1 MSPVLWTL
9 IFALNLGNGPVP
21 VSSPDPLGPGMAQ
34 PDVDDQTRRPDPP
47 SHYTVASR
55 WENDIIAGT
64 DQNYSN
70 GTSLT
75 FSRDGRGVLG
85 GVWGWFGAKDG
96 RWITSYELGQIIV
109 TPADIKR
116 PIPDPTDRPYA
127 GLLYAALSTQFVHG
141 NSFHGLKVITG
152 MIGPASGAAE
162 TQKAVHKVTGIPQPQ
177 GWGYQLQN
185 EPIFNLVYEHRRRF
199 TLADSPVGWS
209 VQAIPV
215 VGGMLGNVLIQAQ
228 ANVQFRAGY
237 HVPDDFGTTLMRGLG
252 NLPFPRDSSETGT
265 PPKFGMYVFAGGG
278 ANLVARNLS
287 LDGNTFRDGPSVA
300 KKPVFPAGEF
310 GATVWTRWFELTLTY
325 VVWGREYDAQTR
337 TSDFGAATVA
347 VHF

>member
-9 IFALNLGNGPVP
+9 IFALNLATGPVP
-21 VSSPDPLGPGMAQ
+21 VLSPDRRGPEIAQ
-34 PDVDDQTRRPDPP
+34 PDVDDQARRPAQH
-47 SHYTVASR
+47 SYYTVALR
-55 WENDIIAGT
+55 WENDVIAGT

-85 GVWGWFGAKDG
+85 GIWGWFGAKDG

-127 GLLYAALSTQFVHG
+127 GLLYGALSTQFVHG
-141 NSFHGLKVITG
+141 NGFHGLKVITG
-152 MIGPASGAAE
+152 MVGPASGAAQ
-162 TQKAVHKVTGIPQPQ
+162 TQKAVHRVTGNPQPQ
-177 GWGYQLQN
+177 GWDYQLKN
-185 EPIFNLVYEHRRRF
+185 EPIFNVVYEHRRRF
-199 TLADSPVGWS
+199 TLADSDADWS
-209 VQAIPV
+209 AQAIPV

-228 ANVQFRAGY
+228 ANVQVRAGY

-252 NLPFPRDSSETGT
+252 NLPFPRDSSETGA

-300 KKPVFPAGEF
+300 KKPVFPAGEL